1 MPQSPGQDTIS
12 AQGAPVSL
20 RGALS
25 AATVLHM
32 MSVDT
37 FGNIVHTI
45 EGVLMLALGIYA
57 LRRMPSSA
65 VSG

>member
-1 MPQSPGQDTIS
+1 M
-12 AQGAPVSL
+12 SL

-37 FGNIVHTI
+37 FGNIVHAI